1 MAGREAF
8 SLATF
13 GRGGVQLENPVVVCC
28 APGVSFEKMYGVVCF
43 TYAMKKTA
51 QPRRARPS
59 HVRRKSRLVL
69 QIRPTISGDSL
80 VSLPASRAVDR
91 VHAACNDRLRSSR
104 KVTWLGAVCAQ
115 ASRLFIGA
123 SSSIP
128 GQAPSQKKSANPVA
142 GTPGIAS
149 ACLSIISSTL
159 LKDSC
164 PSGAEAWYRAASP
177 RVHVK

>member
-1 MAGREAF
+1 MILPLMSSTIAPSDGWTRSLFTCDFWQRWSTARE
-8 SLATF
+8 SSC
-13 GRGGVQLENPVVVCC
+13 G
-28 APGVSFEKMYGVVCF
+28 
-43 TYAMKKTA
+43 AMKKTT